1 MTYLTVR
8 SSLHRL
14 GAGRRRALG
23 GLAASFAV
31 AGVLLTSAT
40 APALAAPA
48 ARRPAPICRSASHPR
63 LAAHIS
69 ARISAVLRQRP
80 YSVVGLAADDNAIGL
95 TCRFHPGWHFY
106 AASVVKVTILSAL
119 MLEKGSPA
127 RLTTA
132 QRHLAYLMITQSN
145 NNAATALW
153 NEVGLGGMR
162 RFLYRAHMSHTILS
176 YAWGLTQVTAAD
188 ELTLLHLLTSRGTVL
203 SPASR
208 GYVLRL
214 MSEVIGSQRW
224 GVPAGAP
231 RDVTVHVKNGWLPYP
246 YGGDWH
252 INSIGAFTG
261 RKISYQIVILTG
273 PTASR
278 GQGEEYGIET
288 IEDAARIIN
297 LSIAALP

>member
-8 SSLHRL
+8 FSLHP
-14 GAGRRRALG
+14 GSAGRRRALG
-23 GLAASFAV
+23 GLAATIAI

-40 APALAAPA
+40 APALAAPL
-48 ARRPAPICRSASHPR
+48 ARRPAPICRSASHPE

-69 ARISAVLRQRP
+69 AKVSAVLAQRRS
-80 YSVVGLAADDNAIGL
+80 SVVGLAADDDALGL
-95 TCRFHPGWHFY
+95 TCRLHQGWHFY

-119 MLEKGSPA
+119 LLKEGGPA
-127 RLTTA
+127 HLTRA
-132 QRHLAYLMITQSN
+132 QRNLAYLMITQSN

-162 RFLYRAHMSHTILS
+162 RFLYRARMPDTILS
-176 YAWGLTQVTAAD
+176 YAWGLTEVTAAD

-224 GVPAGAP
+224 GVPVGAP
-231 RDVTVHVKNGWLPYP
+231 GDVTVHVKNGWLPYP
-246 YGGDWH
+246 RGGDWH

-261 RKISYQIVILTG
+261 RAISYQIVILTG
-273 PTASR
+273 PPASG
-278 GQGEEYGIET
+278 GQGEGYGIET

-297 LSIAALP
+297 LSIAALR